1 METRKSAKVW
11 GWGDKF
17 EDVKINCERYVDRR
31 WTETTKECCI
41 GIMARE
47 RNKTIFYFIDA
58 YTSDPKS
65 VGNLAEGLFQAALSQ
80 GETKVDFLTI
90 RFYDNVVSRDMQHR
104 KSIEEIEEE
113 LKKRE
118 KVIAS
123 RFINDPRVRD
133 AAKGKEVIF
142 IPETR
147 LLCELRSKVANKVI
161 IEAVYGFG
169 FEALKD
175 FINSLGNELI
185 KRRIAEGVAGYELRG
200 SAEELKINDVDDGY
214 DEVYVY
220 LGLNQA
226 SILF

>member
-1 METRKSAKVW
+1 
-11 GWGDKF
+11 
-17 EDVKINCERYVDRR
+17 
-31 WTETTKECCI
+31 
-41 GIMARE
+41 
-47 RNKTIFYFIDA
+47 
-58 YTSDPKS
+58 
-65 VGNLAEGLFQAALSQ
+65 
-80 GETKVDFLTI
+80 
-90 RFYDNVVSRDMQHR
+90 MQHR

-123 RFINDPRVRD
+123 RFINDPRVGD

-185 KRRIAEGVAGYELRG
+185 KRRIAEGVAGYECGEALRNSKSMMLMMG
-200 SAEELKINDVDDGY
+200 MMR
-214 DEVYVY
+214 
-220 LGLNQA
+220 
-226 SILF
+226 FTCT